1 MRKMMAGES
10 EWLNGVEGE
19 MHFLLRRIRTMK
31 RLTAIMFALA
41 AYGVPASAASLSTF
55 AYDSAGRSVL
65 EFNPAS
71 VFAFSAEGRDLMSVT
86 VTETPPE
93 SDPHG
98 PIDLAVIVDCRL
110 RQMAASLVTPV
121 AKDGAPPTTVAGF
134 KTSDLKPPS
143 KGMYERFVVAVCDGE
158 LLGVKV
164 SPAKS
169 GWTHFVEG
177 AQRALYFANGSSR
190 TIGKYRAASVR
201 LYELGGTQLPDGRH
215 IDARD
220 AVWVVDCEQKLGAV
234 AYERAFAR
242 VGDKNETVE
251 STGDE
256 RAFADP
262 SIVEVDKL
270 KFGRAVAGSM
280 QARFS
285 EELCVTNLGSQ
296 GLSSAQTKTVNF
308 VYYTIDVPVDWTQ
321 VGTGKLQPGDKT
333 LLVTALN
340 LTGIEATAAPEQDAA
355 AMKSLVAEMEK
366 NAIRTLT
373 SQGCKLVQDFS
384 ARDIDGQRSLIR
396 GVFQANT
403 GMTVV
408 PYYVEG
414 PTYVVPLL
422 VTGNRDG
429 AATMAEMDPI
439 LSSLRWLGK
448 PLERRPSAN

>member
-1 MRKMMAGES
+1 M
-10 EWLNGVEGE
+10 
-19 MHFLLRRIRTMK
+19 MK
-31 RLTAIMFALA
+31 RLTDIMFALVA
-41 AYGVPASAASLSTF
+41 SAVPASAAPLSTF
-55 AYDSAGRSVL
+55 AYDSAGRAVL
-65 EFNPAS
+65 EFNPAT
-71 VFAFSAEGRDLMSVT
+71 VFAFSAEGRDLISVT
-86 VTETPPE
+86 VKETPPE
-93 SDPHG
+93 NDPHG
-98 PIDLAVIVDCRL
+98 SVDLAVIVDCRL
-110 RQMAASLVTPV
+110 RQMAASPAAPV
-121 AKDGAPPTTVAGF
+121 AKDGAPPTAVAGF
-134 KTSDLKPPS
+134 KTSDLKPPGE
-143 KGMYERFVVAVCDGE
+143 GMYQRFVVAVCEGE
-158 LLGVKV
+158 LSGVKI

-177 AQRALYFANGSSR
+177 AQRALYFANGSLR

-201 LYELGGTQLPDGRH
+201 LYELGGAQLPDGRH

-256 RAFADP
+256 RAFSDP
-262 SIVEVDKL
+262 SNVEMDKL

-280 QARFS
+280 QERFS
-285 EELCVTNLGSQ
+285 EEACVTSHGSQ
-296 GLSSAQTKTVNF
+296 DLSPGRAQTRTANF
-308 VYYTIDVPVDWTQ
+308 VYYTLEVPVDWTQ
-321 VGTGKLQPGDKT
+321 VGTGKLQSGDRT

-340 LTGIEATAAPEQDAA
+340 LAGIEAKASPEQDAE
-355 AMKSLVAEMEK
+355 AMSSLMAELEK
-366 NAIRTLT
+366 RATRTLT
-373 SQGCKLVQDFS
+373 SQGCKVLQEFS
-384 ARDIDGQRSLIR
+384 AKDIDGQRSLIR

-408 PYYVEG
+408 QYYVEG
-414 PTYVVPLL
+414 PSYVVPLL

-448 PLERRPSAN
+448 PLERRPAPN